1 MQRII
6 EWWNNISFREQV
18 MLALALF
25 FGLSALFYFFA
36 YQPITQAYQQSQQ
49 RLELSYQD
57 YRWLQKQRQTIESLR
72 NKSRGAL
79 PALLTLG
86 QLEKTVRKQL
96 KEKEIEA
103 RIKVID
109 SVNDQNAGSLKIELS
124 GNAVTV
130 MQWLEAMVNSGHKID
145 VINLENKDNWL
156 SGLVSVKT

>member
-1 MQRII
+1 MQRIM
-6 EWWNNISFREQV
+6 EWWDNVTFREQA
-18 MLALALF
+18 MLALMLF

-36 YQPITQAYQQSQQ
+36 YRPVTQAYQQSQQ
-49 RLELSYQD
+49 RLESSYQD

-86 QLEKTVRKQL
+86 ELEKTVRQQL
-96 KEKEIEA
+96 KEKKIEA
-103 RIKVID
+103 RIEVID

-130 MQWLEAMVNSGHKID
+130 MKWLEAMVNSGHKID
-145 VINLENKDNWL
+145 LINLENKDNWL